1 MLSSVQLFAA
11 PWTVAFQAPLSIGFP
26 RQEYWSGLPIPP
38 PGDLPDLRIQPMSP
52 AAPALAD
59 RFFTTEPPGKPHIVS
74 YSNAIKMYLY
84 TILHVEM
91 ALCWDLYYKE
101 T

>member
-1 MLSSVQLFAA
+1 
-11 PWTVAFQAPLSIGFP
+11 
-26 RQEYWSGLPIPP
+26 
-38 PGDLPDLRIQPMSP
+38 MSP